1 MSLQGK
7 RVLLVED
14 DVLLLMSLQD
24 MVEGFGCSVA
34 DSAMAVAPALSL
46 ARDASIDV
54 AVLDVNLNGE
64 LVTPVAELLVARGVP
79 FIFATGYDARILP
92 SLADRPRVA
101 KPYSAEQIRDALL
114 QALATAGE
122 RGSQA

>member
-24 MVEGFGCSVA
+24 MVAGFGCSVA

-46 ARDASIDV
+46 ARDAPIDV

-122 RGSQA
+122 RGSRA

>member
-24 MVEGFGCSVA
+24 MVAGFGCSVA

-46 ARDASIDV
+46 ARDAPIDV

-122 RGSQA
+122 RGSQT